1 MGPDAVAVNWH
12 FERSGE
18 PMYRLLV
25 SVVNVVG
32 TKFKKE
38 VNSNIRYLS
47 IFIFICRVKQHLE
60 VRIYALGSW
69 VRL

>member
-1 MGPDAVAVNWH
+1 MGPDAVAVKWH

-32 TKFKKE
+32 IKFKKE
-38 VNSNIRYLS
+38 VNSNIRYFHMNIDIYLS
-47 IFIFICRVKQHLE
+47 FK
-60 VRIYALGSW
+60 
-69 VRL
+69 